1 MLIDFYVL
9 VIFIFVDLNNDFR
22 EEELVIFVFY
32 FYEEDDYRVKEKLK
46 ILGGLEFFDIDK
58 YLVVGIIVLN
68 LTIG

>member
-1 MLIDFYVL
+1 M

-22 EEELVIFVFY
+22 VEELVIFVFY

>member
-22 EEELVIFVFY
+22 VEELVIFVFY

-46 ILGGLEFFDIDK
+46 RLGGLEFFDIDK

>member
-1 MLIDFYVL
+1 MLIDFYIL

-22 EEELVIFVFY
+22 VEELVIFVFY

>member
-1 MLIDFYVL
+1 MLIDFYIL

>member
-22 EEELVIFVFY
+22 VEELVIFVFY